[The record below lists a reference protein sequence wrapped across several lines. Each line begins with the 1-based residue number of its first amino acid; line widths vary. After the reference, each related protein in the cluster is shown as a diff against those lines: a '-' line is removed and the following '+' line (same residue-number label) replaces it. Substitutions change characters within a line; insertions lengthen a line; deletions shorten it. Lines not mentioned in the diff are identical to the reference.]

1 MATGVHDSGISAT
14 LTEFASGGLN
24 PALDRSYNLVF
35 KFDQNF
41 GSRKHVFFRQ
51 ASNDRSELRGTN
63 GVRGPGS

>member
-1 MATGVHDSGISAT
+1 
-14 LTEFASGGLN
+14 LN
-24 PALDRSYNLVF
+24 PALDRFYNLVF